1 MILFSVTVLFLCFGI
16 LTPKEILEGFSNKGM
31 ITVALL
37 FLISEGVRQSGA
49 LGQLIKKLLPQ
60 EKTTVMK
67 AQARMLPVIS
77 FVSAFLNNTPVVVIF
92 APIIKRW
99 AESVC
104 IPATKFLIPISYAT
118 ILGGM
123 CTLIGTST
131 NLVVDG
137 MILDAGYKGFGMFE
151 LGRVGI
157 FIALAGVVYL
167 LFFSSRLLPEVR
179 KDTVGDE
186 HGEADA
192 SSFHRVEAVIGAR
205 FPGINKRVRDFNFV
219 RHYGAEV
226 KEIKRSGVSI
236 VDNLSRVKFREGD
249 TLVLWADDSFI
260 STWGDSSVFVLLANG
275 KDTEPKAG
283 RKKRWFALTLLVLM
297 IVGATVG
304 ELPFM
309 EELLPGIDLDMFF
322 FAAVTTVIMA
332 WTKLFPARKYTKYIS
347 WDILITIACAFAIS
361 RAMVNSGVADVIA
374 HGIIDMSD
382 DYGPHVLLAVLFII
396 TNLFTELI
404 TNNAAAALAF
414 PLALSLSNQLGVSPM
429 PFFVVIC
436 IAASA
441 SFSTPIGYQTNLIVQ
456 GIGNYKFMDFVRIG
470 LPLNILTFI
479 ISVIL
484 IPLIWPF

>member
-1 MILFSVTVLFLCFGI
+1 MLTFKMIIVFFGLIGMVTALVLDKMRPGMILFSVTVLFLCFGI

-205 FPGINKRVRDFNFV
+205 FPGINKRVGDFNFV

-226 KEIKRSGVSI
+226 KE
-236 VDNLSRVKFREGD
+236 
-249 TLVLWADDSFI
+249 
-260 STWGDSSVFVLLANG
+260 
-275 KDTEPKAG
+275 
-283 RKKRWFALTLLVLM
+283 
-297 IVGATVG
+297 
-304 ELPFM
+304 
-309 EELLPGIDLDMFF
+309 
-322 FAAVTTVIMA
+322 
-332 WTKLFPARKYTKYIS
+332 
-347 WDILITIACAFAIS
+347 
-361 RAMVNSGVADVIA
+361 
-374 HGIIDMSD
+374 
-382 DYGPHVLLAVLFII
+382 
-396 TNLFTELI
+396 
-404 TNNAAAALAF
+404 
-414 PLALSLSNQLGVSPM
+414 
-429 PFFVVIC
+429 
-436 IAASA
+436 
-441 SFSTPIGYQTNLIVQ
+441 
-456 GIGNYKFMDFVRIG
+456 
-470 LPLNILTFI
+470 
-479 ISVIL
+479 
-484 IPLIWPF
+484 